1 MNLDRYLALAYVAP
15 DSDPDRAKLKIGKPR
30 LQAAGR
36 LSEPQVQKESRSRGG
51 KFSLFDALVES
62 ARATPSAHSYVSS
75 S

>member
-1 MNLDRYLALAYVAP
+1 MNLDRNLALAYVAP
-15 DSDPDRAKLKIGKPR
+15 DPDQAKLKIVKPR

-62 ARATPSAHSYVSS
+62 ARVTSSAHSHVSS